1 MSKYP
6 QSTWFSRDSVGQHL
20 RNTEKN
26 GLTVGKDADN
36 FIV

>member
-6 QSTWFSRDSVGQHL
+6 QSTWFSRDPIGQDL
-20 RNTEKN
+20 KNTGKN
-26 GLTVGKDADN
+26 GLTVGNDAGN